1 MNRPK
6 LKSGAGH
13 HVAGHAA
20 AVPSD
25 GHLIDATVAL
35 LREGY
40 EFITNRCE
48 RLNSDIFSTRLMMR
62 NVICMRGPAAAALF
76 YGSDNLTRVGSMPQT
91 VLRLL
96 QDKDSVQQLDSEA
109 HRHRKAMLVRM
120 LVSDADGVKDLVAL
134 FQ

>member
-1 MNRPK
+1 MKRSN
-6 LKSGAGH
+6 LKNEASDQ
-13 HVAGHAA
+13 VAGHAA

-40 EFITNRCE
+40 EFIPNRCG
-48 RLNSDIFSTRLMMR
+48 RLNSDIFLTRLMLR
-62 NVICMRGPAAAALF
+62 KVICMRGPEAAALF

-96 QDKDSVQQLDSEA
+96 QNKGSV
-109 HRHRKAMLVRM
+109 
-120 LVSDADGVKDLVAL
+120 
-134 FQ
+134 